1 MNFPSIKNS
10 QPLFSKSGDCL
21 KLSVSFTEAIIFRQ
35 LLSHDPQKLLPHV
48 ELINGNYKD
57 VIRKFDYVQREL
69 ACARLKP

>member
-1 MNFPSIKNS
+1 M
-10 QPLFSKSGDCL
+10 
-21 KLSVSFTEAIIFRQ
+21 SVSFTEAIIFRQ